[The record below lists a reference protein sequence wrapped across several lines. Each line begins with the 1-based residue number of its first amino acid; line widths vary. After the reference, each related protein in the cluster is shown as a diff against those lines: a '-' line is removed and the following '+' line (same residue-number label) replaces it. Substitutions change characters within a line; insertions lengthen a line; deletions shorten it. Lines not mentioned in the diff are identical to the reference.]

1 MKKTIK
7 LSLYQTKEL
16 EFDEDDLYSDRLK
29 ITESGTKSSSTTFS
43 IEDLYA
49 IQDFI
54 RTWLWQQ
61 ENKKIENI

>member
-54 RTWLWQQ
+54 STWLWQQ